1 MTKSDIYNMNSMDE
15 VQWIAEKELML
26 EATTSGMTATRELE
40 TVRS

>member
-1 MTKSDIYNMNSMDE
+1 MTKSDIYSMDGMDE

-40 TVRS
+40 IVRS